1 MTKFKIF
8 ASVFR
13 FILCTG
19 VGGVIDHYLGIT
31 KLLINIIERI
41 AGNFYIMNELLASWI
56 LIIWLGLTI
65 MFISDKIGFTKWV
78 YNCFKKTRIDT
89 WTVTQL
95 AKPKQQLDNSPLSK
109 FLKDASKNR
118 KEFEKR
124 SNEIAKNISRKE

>member
-8 ASVFR
+8 ASFFR

-65 MFISDKIGFTKWV
+65 MFISDKIGFTNWV
-78 YNCFKKTRIDT
+78 YNCFKKAKINTQP
-89 WTVTQL
+89 VTQS
-95 AKPKQQLDNSPLSK
+95 AKSQQQLDQSPFSKLLNS
-109 FLKDASKNR
+109 ASKNV
-118 KEFEKR
+118 KELKKR
-124 SNEIAKNISRKE
+124 RNQIAKNLDRKE

>member
-31 KLLINIIERI
+31 KLLINIVETIV
-41 AGNFYIMNELLASWI
+41 GNFDIMNELLASWI

-78 YNCFKKTRIDT
+78 YNCFKKAKINTQP
-89 WTVTQL
+89 VTQP
-95 AKPKQQLDNSPLSK
+95 AIPQQSDYNSFQKYTGSI
-109 FLKDASKNR
+109 LKDVKKFQKQSNKVDINKN
-118 KEFEKR
+118 
-124 SNEIAKNISRKE
+124 N

>member
-41 AGNFYIMNELLASWI
+41 AGDFYIMNELLASWI

-65 MFISDKIGFTKWV
+65 MFISDKIGFTNWV
-78 YNCFKKTRIDT
+78 YNCFKKAKINTQP
-89 WTVTQL
+89 VTQP
-95 AKPKQQLDNSPLSK
+95 AKTQQQLNQSPFSK
-109 FLKDASKNR
+109 LLNGTSKNV
-118 KEFEKR
+118 KAFEKR
-124 SNEIAKNISRKE
+124 SKQIIKNLDHKE

>member
-31 KLLINIIERI
+31 KLLINIVETIV
-41 AGNFYIMNELLASWI
+41 GNFDIMNELLASWI

-78 YNCFKKTRIDT
+78 YSCLKKTRIDT
-89 WTVTQL
+89 WTVTQP
-95 AKPKQQLDNSPLSK
+95 AKPKQQLDKNPLSK

-124 SNEIAKNISRKE
+124 SNEIAKNLNHKE